1 MIRFAR
7 FLLVSAL
14 MISIGAQWAV
24 LQSAAWITMAVNYSI
39 KTGSVAKG
47 LSDTFDG
54 DHPCPLCCVVK
65 KGTESEKKDPK
76 QETAKKKLDLFTHGK
91 AMKVI
96 VPSALEANYGSL
108 VQHAHARA
116 EAPPREPPRS
126 A

>member
-1 MIRFAR
+1 
-7 FLLVSAL
+7 

-24 LQSAAWITMAVNYSI
+24 LQSAAWITMAVSYSF

-54 DHPCPLCCVVK
+54 DHPCALCCVVK

-76 QETAKKKLDLFTHGK
+76 QETAKKKLELFTHGK

-96 VPSALEANYGSL
+96 VPSALEASFGAM
-108 VQHAHARA
+108 VQHAYARA
-116 EAPPREPPRS
+116 EAPPHGPPRS